1 MQKDSKYNLF
11 HIHDV
16 FTLKLTFIIIPPF
29 MSLLHESHFF
39 PSNPHLHLHDI
50 CFVNVLDSFIPVI
63 MLKALRFKS
72 SILFG
77 KHNLLDKSL
86 RVLQLPIHLYH
97 LTINGEKRNS

>member
-1 MQKDSKYNLF
+1 
-11 HIHDV
+11 
-16 FTLKLTFIIIPPF
+16 
-29 MSLLHESHFF
+29 
-39 PSNPHLHLHDI
+39 
-50 CFVNVLDSFIPVI
+50 

-97 LTINGEKRNS
+97 LTINGEK